1 MISSIVVTDTFKIG
15 VNENGKFKM
24 GEHLMNVTDV
34 PFVRYRFKE
43 SKSIEEIVA
52 YIDDMTKK
60 FVKSVHLY
68 EIHVLD
74 DNTSNLLSVLEDKFD
89 NLAKFL
95 YLSVDNE
102 VVNNLEFPD
111 EILEL
116 AGDLNDDFTIDR
128 LMLKDNSTNL
138 DAVNADRLRAKL
150 AKEFGIKIGDIGVC
164 SSPLSFGELCCL
176 TAVKAREIASDYVD
190 GHEFPLPTANHQ
202 SMNCCGC
209 IKYHVFNS
217 DVAAP
222 EVKGSKGKKA
232 KTDNIMNV
240 PEESDGEEKDE
251 KKKTVKKAKYAINM
265 ARLNF

>member
-15 VNENGKFKM
+15 VNENGKFRM

-43 SKSIEEIVA
+43 SKSIEEIVS
-52 YIDDMTKK
+52 YIESMMKK

-74 DNTSNLLSVLEDKFD
+74 DNTSDLLNVLEDKFD

-95 YLSVDNE
+95 YISVDND
-102 VVNNLEFPD
+102 VVDNLEFSD
-111 EILEL
+111 DLL
-116 AGDLNDDFTIDR
+116 DLVGDINDDFTIDR
-128 LMLKDNSTNL
+128 LMLTDNSTNL
-138 DAVNADRLRAKL
+138 DAVNADKLRIKL
-150 AKEFGIKIGDIGVC
+150 AKEFGIKVADIGVC

-190 GHEFPLPTANHQ
+190 GQEFPLPTANHQ

-222 EVKGSKGKKA
+222 ETKNTKGKKI
-232 KTDNIMNV
+232 KSDNIMNA
-240 PEESDGEEKDE
+240 PEENGGDE
-251 KKKTVKKAKYAINM
+251 KKKSVKKAKYAINVSK
-265 ARLNF
+265 LNF